1 MENTALISIELIS
14 KFYAVPLDIESVR
27 KRYFIEEESSIPEIL
42 RILKDH
48 GFKAKYKKFKSLQ
61 EIQKYP
67 FPMIIVFKN
76 NLYSVLL
83 GVKDDKILYFD
94 CLEKKPV
101 QTKLEEF
108 LKLWEYEAIVLYPKF
123 KQTEFYLNFKWL
135 FNEFFKYKST
145 FSEAILPL
153 YLFRF
158 LLWLLPFLFRLSLI
172 RSCLITQS
180 QLFK

>member
-1 MENTALISIELIS
+1 MENTALIGIEIIS
-14 KFYAVPLDIESVR
+14 KFYGVPIDIESVR
-27 KRYFIEEESSIPEIL
+27 KRYFIEEEPSIPEVL

-108 LKLWEYEAIVLYPKF
+108 LKLWEYEAIVLYPNLNK
-123 KQTEFYLNFKWL
+123 LNF
-135 FNEFFKYKST
+135 
-145 FSEAILPL
+145 ILIL
-153 YLFRF
+153 SGF
-158 LLWLLPFLFRLSLI
+158 LMNFLNIKVLSL
-172 RSCLITQS
+172 
-180 QLFK
+180 K